1 MARIQSGES
10 DEALMAR
17 IAGGQVEAFETL
29 LNRYERAVT
38 TFCYSFL
45 HDRHVAEDVA
55 QEVFMR
61 VYRSAERYRPTAK
74 FTTWLYKIA
83 ANLCINEQKK
93 LKVHHARSLDEPA
106 GPDPEGSRIIEK
118 IARSTA
124 LPVTKAERR
133 EAGALL
139 EAALAALPDEQRIT
153 LVLVE
158 YHGLNYREIAEIL
171 EVTVSAVKMRVK
183 RARENLRQLL
193 RILDAPTNGR

>member
-17 IAGGQVEAFETL
+17 IAEGQVEAFETL

-93 LKVHHARSLDEPA
+93 QRVHQTRSLDEPI
-106 GPDPEGSRIIEK
+106 GPDPDGSRIVEK
-118 IARSTA
+118 IAKNTS
-124 LPVTKAERR
+124 LPISKAAKR
-133 EAGALL
+133 EAGRLIE
-139 EAALAALPDEQRIT
+139 EAITSLPDEQRIT

-158 YHGLNYREIAEIL
+158 YHGLSYREIAEIL
-171 EVTVSAVKMRVK
+171 EVTTSAVKMRVK

-193 RILDAPTNGR
+193 RILDVPPG